1 MVRCRSLC
9 CSNRNLEAARYKCQ
23 KFSRKSIAVAKN
35 CIVTNV
41 AAGELNYALVA
52 KSGTLDTIFKSATYK
67 QIACE
72 AAFLPSTL
80 IMTGVTALDTLFENV
95 SFYDPS
101 WLGVLSRK
109 GPGAV
114 MMAAAVPLF
123 GLTALEAAG
132 FYTFVRVVDVA
143 TKKFVN
149 FSEGH
154 PVHKMPSMREFFANL
169 GHVVTRAEYDRKEE
183 EEFERWEARMTAA
196 AAKPQDPE
204 NKSFL
209 KGVFKNFKS
218 PFSKT
223 KKASKAAAK
232 NQTKSEKK
240 A

>member
-1 MVRCRSLC
+1 MVRGVSSCCTQRKAVSTCR
-9 CSNRNLEAARYKCQ
+9 
-23 KFSRKSIAVAKN
+23 FVTRKSIAVAKN
-35 CIVTNV
+35 SIVTNS
-41 AAGELNYALVA
+41 AAGLLNYWIMARN
-52 KSGTLDTIFKSATYK
+52 GTLNTFYKTATVD
-67 QIACE
+67 QISC
-72 AAFLPSTL
+72 AAAALPSTL
-80 IMTGVTALDTLFENV
+80 IMTGVSALDTLFENV
-95 SFYDPS
+95 RFYDPS

-143 TKKFVN
+143 AKKFVN
-149 FSEGH
+149 FSAGY
-154 PVHKMPSMREFFANL
+154 PVNEMPSVREFFANL
-169 GHVVTRAEYDRKEE
+169 GHVVTREEYDKKEE
-183 EEFERWEARMTAA
+183 EEFEKWEAKMMAA
-196 AAKPQDPE
+196 AIKPKEAE

-209 KGVFKNFKS
+209 KGVFKNFKN

-240 A
+240 E